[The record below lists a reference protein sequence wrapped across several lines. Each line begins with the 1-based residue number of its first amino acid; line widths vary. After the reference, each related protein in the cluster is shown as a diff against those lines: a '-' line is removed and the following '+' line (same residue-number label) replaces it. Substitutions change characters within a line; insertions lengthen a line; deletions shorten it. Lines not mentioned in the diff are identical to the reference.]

1 MNNKINIIFWSGT
14 GNTEAMAEAIY
25 NGSNKSE
32 NSKLL
37 TVDKATIDDVKEAD
51 VLFLGCPS
59 MGVEELEESEME
71 PFMESISKDIL
82 GKKIVLFGSY
92 GWGDGEWMQNWE
104 QRIKD
109 CGGIIIEDSVICN
122 EAPEEDNLNHLK
134 SLLFKEIPEFLTAT
148 WMAKFS

>member
-25 NGSNKSE
+25 NGSEKSK

-37 TVDKATIDDVKEAD
+37 TVDKDTIDDVKEAD

-134 SLLFKEIPEFLTAT
+134 SLGEKYA
-148 WMAKFS
+148 S

>member
-1 MNNKINIIFWSGT
+1 MNNKINIIFWSGS

-25 NGSNKSE
+25 NGSEKSK

-134 SLLFKEIPEFLTAT
+134 SLGEKYA
-148 WMAKFS
+148 S

>member
-14 GNTEAMAEAIY
+14 GNTESMGKAIFE
-25 NGSNKSE
+25 GSEKGE

-37 TVDKATIDDVKEAD
+37 TVDKATLKDVEEAD
-51 VLFLGCPS
+51 ILFLGCPS

-71 PFMESISKDIL
+71 PFMESISNYIS

-92 GWGDGEWMQNWE
+92 GWGDGEWMQDWE
-104 QRIKD
+104 QRIKK

-122 EAPEEDNLNHLK
+122 ENPKEDDLRHLANLGEK
-134 SLLFKEIPEFLTAT
+134 YSK
-148 WMAKFS
+148 

>member
-25 NGSNKSE
+25 NGSKKSE

-71 PFMESISKDIL
+71 PFMESISKDIS

-92 GWGDGEWMQNWE
+92 GCGDGEWMQNWE

-134 SLLFKEIPEFLTAT
+134 SLGEKYA
-148 WMAKFS
+148 S

>member
-134 SLLFKEIPEFLTAT
+134 SLGEKYA
-148 WMAKFS
+148 S

>member
-25 NGSNKSE
+25 NGSEKSK

-37 TVDKATIDDVKEAD
+37 TVDKATIDEVKEAD

-134 SLLFKEIPEFLTAT
+134 SLGEKYA
-148 WMAKFS
+148 S